1 MENGKKR
8 ILVCITSAYTGKK
21 LIKIASKQAS
31 FYHAEL
37 LAVYVKE
44 RIRRNQDDDSLQS
57 NFEYAKSLHAETEIL
72 EGRNAAG
79 TIAQYA
85 KKHHVD
91 VVICGRSRKK
101 GLSDKYFYLKL
112 HRLLP
117 NAEVLMIPQAQ
128 PEYDPSYKDNVLKVT
143 WKDIGI
149 ICGIMILSTLICYWF
164 HMLGFTDATL
174 ITVYILGVLMVSFLT
189 NGYVCSMISSIISV
203 SLFNFLF
210 TVPVFSLQSYGIG
223 YPVTLVVMF
232 LAAFLTSSL
241 TAQVKRQAQQ
251 HAQNAY
257 RTEMLLNA
265 NRRMELASG
274 ENAIMKEAADQIQKL
289 LLRSVMIYPVVD
301 GVLEKPLYA
310 AAGENEKQ
318 LAQEASSDKEKTAA
332 EWVVENNTQAG
343 AGTGIFDDSLFWYLA
358 VRLNDGSICAVTA
371 IRVDRDESIDD
382 FDKNLLLAMLAECSV
397 VIEKERLNHKN
408 AEYAF
413 RMKQEHLRS
422 NLLRSISHDLR
433 TPLTTISGNASLL
446 IEGTVKDE
454 VERRR
459 VYQDIYDDSVWLTG
473 LVENL
478 LSITKMDGGT
488 LNMNMQAQDLG
499 DIVDAAVAHAEPRL
513 KQAIISVDKGKEIS
527 IVNGDSSLL
536 VQLAVNLIDNAVKY
550 AGENCH
556 IHISLRNSNGQCR
569 LSVADNGKGISDTD
583 KKKIFDMFYTAQKNT
598 TIDGRR
604 GLGLGLSLCKSIA
617 QAHGGTINV
626 ADAYPH
632 GAIFTV
638 SLPEMKGNI
647 I

>member
-1 MENGKKR
+1 
-8 ILVCITSAYTGKK
+8 
-21 LIKIASKQAS
+21 
-31 FYHAEL
+31 
-37 LAVYVKE
+37 
-44 RIRRNQDDDSLQS
+44 
-57 NFEYAKSLHAETEIL
+57 
-72 EGRNAAG
+72 
-79 TIAQYA
+79 
-85 KKHHVD
+85 
-91 VVICGRSRKK
+91 
-101 GLSDKYFYLKL
+101 
-112 HRLLP
+112 
-117 NAEVLMIPQAQ
+117 
-128 PEYDPSYKDNVLKVT
+128 
-143 WKDIGI
+143 
-149 ICGIMILSTLICYWF
+149 
-164 HMLGFTDATL
+164 
-174 ITVYILGVLMVSFLT
+174 
-189 NGYVCSMISSIISV
+189 
-203 SLFNFLF
+203 
-210 TVPVFSLQSYGIG
+210 
-223 YPVTLVVMF
+223 
-232 LAAFLTSSL
+232 
-241 TAQVKRQAQQ
+241 
-251 HAQNAY
+251 
-257 RTEMLLNA
+257 
-265 NRRMELASG
+265 
-274 ENAIMKEAADQIQKL
+274 
-289 LLRSVMIYPVVD
+289 
-301 GVLEKPLYA
+301 
-310 AAGENEKQ
+310 
-318 LAQEASSDKEKTAA
+318 
-332 EWVVENNTQAG
+332 VVENNTQAG